1 MKFFKSIKFRL
12 TVWYLI
18 VIVALLLMFGA
29 AAYFM
34 LSRNLYQN
42 LDDSL
47 ADRAKELQATIQ
59 IREGRAVF
67 VEQIDELVLV
77 YGANGT
83 LVQRFGPNVQ
93 LTGTGDAVGK
103 ALLGQSSYLTARTG
117 DGQDVRLF
125 AVPANIGPNLRFA
138 IVVGRPVA
146 DIRDTLGA
154 FRYILGVSGL
164 AMVILAGIGGLLLAG
179 RALKPVDRITRT
191 ARDIG
196 ASDLSRRIDVRGED
210 ELGRL
215 ASTLNGMIERLEAAF
230 NRQRQF
236 TGDAS
241 HELRTP
247 LAIIQAE
254 STLALS
260 KERSGAEYRKALET
274 VSQES
279 DYMSSLIG
287 KLLFLA
293 RGDSGKEPLN
303 LEPVSLKPLMAG
315 LSQDMEVMARDKG
328 LQFDP
333 GQSEDLTVKAD
344 HVKLRQLFLNLLENA
359 VRYTPE
365 GGAITASVARKG
377 ETAVVAVSDT
387 GIGIAAK
394 HLPHIFE
401 RFYRVDKAR
410 SRAKG
415 GTGLGLAIAKHI
427 AEVHGAKIEVES
439 EPGKGS
445 TFRVTLPLA
454 DSSGPNPQG
463 VR

>member
-18 VIVALLLMFGA
+18 VIVALLLTFGA
-29 AAYFM
+29 SAYLM
-34 LSRNLYQN
+34 LSRSLYGN
-42 LDDSL
+42 LDDAL
-47 ADRAKELQATIQ
+47 ADRARELQATVQ
-59 IREGRAVF
+59 VREGRAVF
-67 VEQIDELVLV
+67 VEQLDELVLV
-77 YGANGT
+77 YGPSGA
-83 LVQRFGPNVQ
+83 LVQRFGTNVQ
-93 LTGTGDAVGK
+93 ITGTGEAVSQ

-117 DGQDVRLF
+117 DGQEVRMF
-125 AVPANIGPNLRFA
+125 AVPANIGSNLRFA
-138 IVVGRPVA
+138 IVVGRPMS
-146 DIRDTLGA
+146 DIRGTLSA
-154 FRYILGVSGL
+154 FRYVLGVSGL

-179 RALKPVDRITRT
+179 RALKPVDGITRT
-191 ARDIG
+191 ARAIG
-196 ASDLSRRIDVRGED
+196 ESDLSRRIDVRGED

-260 KERSGAEYRKALET
+260 KERSGPEYRKSLEV

-279 DYMSSLIG
+279 DYMASLIS

-293 RGDSGKEPLN
+293 RSDSGKETLN
-303 LEPVSLKPLMAG
+303 LEPVSLKAVMAG
-315 LSQDMEVMARDKG
+315 LSRDMEVMARDKG
-328 LQFDP
+328 LRFDA
-333 GQSEDLTVKAD
+333 GLAEDLVVKAD
-344 HVKLRQLFLNLLENA
+344 RVKLRQLFLNILENA

-365 GGAITASVARKG
+365 GGAITASVVRKH
-377 ETAVVAVSDT
+377 ETAVVSVRDT
-387 GIGIAAK
+387 GIGIAAE
-394 HLPHIFE
+394 HLPRIFD

-410 SRAKG
+410 SRAEG
-415 GTGLGLAIAKHI
+415 GAGLGLAIAKYI
-427 AEVHGAKIEVES
+427 AEIHGGKIEVES

-445 TFRVTLPLA
+445 TFRVTLLL
-454 DSSGPNPQG
+454 G
-463 VR
+463 